1 MDKNSHTSNAD
12 SPDTQSASAF
22 SAKTPF
28 NLSSSNNG
36 GLAPAISVLIVD
48 DEPGMRNFLIKALN
62 KRFALVE
69 SADSIETA
77 EEIRKRCHFDLIIC
91 DIKLPGR
98 SGIEWHEAI
107 SGDERR
113 SDIIFMTAYADLETA
128 IEALRA
134 GASDFI
140 LKPFRLEQMMAAID
154 RCVERRLMA
163 RENFVLKRELNTVY
177 SSGNAMLGESQA
189 IRDVDSIIRRV
200 APTPSA
206 VLIEGESGTGKELAA
221 RALHENSSRTGAFV
235 PVNCGAIAADI
246 LESELFGHTKG
257 AFTGAQ
263 KAREGLFTFA
273 SGGTLFLD
281 EIGEMPLAMQAK
293 LLRVLELKAVR
304 PVGSEQEVSVDVR
317 IVAATNRNLEEEV
330 KEGRFREDLYYRLN
344 VLTLTLPPLR
354 DRPEDIPTLVHSF
367 SRKLSKELGLPP
379 VPLTH
384 EDMAVIS
391 GYSWPGNIRELKNF
405 VERCILLGRLPIES
419 FAKGDSLSQSQE
431 NHPSEG
437 RGYPSSWSM
446 DEVEKHHILQVL
458 SEFQGNKSAAARQLG
473 ISRKT
478 LDRKL
483 QAWDDIQGTE
493 P

>member
-1 MDKNSHTSNAD
+1 MTSQENKA
-12 SPDTQSASAF
+12 Q
-22 SAKTPF
+22 
-28 NLSSSNNG
+28 NLSGTPTTS
-36 GLAPAISVLIVD
+36 LPAVSVLIVD
-48 DEPGMRNFLIKALN
+48 DEPGMRNFLVKALT

-77 EEIRKRCHFDLIIC
+77 EEIRKRCHFDLLIC

-107 SGDERR
+107 GESERR

-140 LKPFRLEQMMAAID
+140 LKPFRLEQMTAAID
-154 RCVERRLMA
+154 RCLERRLLA
-163 RENFVLKRELNTVY
+163 RENFVLRREVNSVF
-177 SSGNAMLGESQA
+177 SSGSAMLGESPA
-189 IRDVDSIIRRV
+189 IKDVDEIIRRV

-221 RALHENSSRTGAFV
+221 RALHQYSGRSGAFV
-235 PVNCGAIAADI
+235 PVNCGAIAAEI

-263 KAREGLFTFA
+263 KARDGLFTFA
-273 SGGTLFLD
+273 NGGTLFLD
-281 EIGEMPLAMQAK
+281 EIGEMPLGMQAK

-304 PVGSEQEVSVDVR
+304 PVGGEQEVSVDVR

-354 DRPEDIPTLVHSF
+354 DRSEDISTLVHNF
-367 SRKLSKELGLPP
+367 SRKLSRELGLPP
-379 VPLTH
+379 VPFAH
-384 EDMAVIS
+384 EDLQAMAE
-391 GYSWPGNIRELKNF
+391 YSWPGNIRELKNF
-405 VERCILLGRLPIES
+405 VERCILLGRLPIDSFPES
-419 FAKGDSLSQSQE
+419 HKVRENTSPAPLQE
-431 NHPSEG
+431 
-437 RGYPSSWSM
+437 RGFPDDWPL

-458 SEFQGNKSAAARQLG
+458 AAHQGNKSAAARQLG

-483 QAWDDIQGTE
+483 QAWDETSPE
-493 P
+493 

>member
-1 MDKNSHTSNAD
+1 MDKKPRFAALDSSHA
-12 SPDTQSASAF
+12 
-22 SAKTPF
+22 PF
-28 NLSSSNNG
+28 VSGSLS
-36 GLAPAISVLIVD
+36 PAISVLIVD
-48 DEPGMRNFLIKALN
+48 DEPGMRNFLIKALS

-77 EEIRKRCHFDLIIC
+77 EEIRKRCHFDLIVC

-98 SGIEWHEAI
+98 SGIEWHEATT
-107 SGDERR
+107 DNERR

-177 SSGNAMLGESQA
+177 SSGSAMLGESQV

-221 RALHENSSRTGAFV
+221 RALHENSGRTGAFV

-263 KAREGLFTFA
+263 KAREGLFSFA

-304 PVGSEQEVSVDVR
+304 PVGSEQEVSIDVR
-317 IVAATNRNLEEEV
+317 IVAATNRNLQEEV

-367 SRKLSKELGLPP
+367 SRRLSKELGLPP

-384 EDMAVIS
+384 EDMSAIS

-405 VERCILLGRLPIES
+405 VERCILLGRLPIETFVS
-419 FAKGDSLSQSQE
+419 GDTLSQNRETAQA
-431 NHPSEG
+431 EG
-437 RGYPSSWSM
+437 RGYPSTWAM

-483 QAWDDIQGTE
+483 QAWDEAQGSE
-493 P
+493 S

>member
-1 MDKNSHTSNAD
+1 MTSIEKSTRTRMD
-12 SPDTQSASAF
+12 
-22 SAKTPF
+22 
-28 NLSSSNNG
+28 LNNP
-36 GLAPAISVLIVD
+36 LTPAISVLIVD
-48 DEPGMRNFLIKALN
+48 DEPGMRNFLIKALS

-77 EEIRKRCHFDLIIC
+77 EEIRKRCHFDLIVC

-107 SGDERR
+107 TDETRR

-154 RCVERRLMA
+154 RCIERRLLA
-163 RENFVLKRELNTVY
+163 RENFVLKRELNTVF
-177 SSGNAMLGESQA
+177 SSSSAMLGESQ
-189 IRDVDSIIRRV
+189 IIKDVDSIIRRV

-221 RALHENSSRTGAFV
+221 RALHENSGRSGAFV

-293 LLRVLELKAVR
+293 MLRVLELKAVR
-304 PVGSEQEVSVDVR
+304 PVGGEQEISIDVR

-367 SRKLSKELGLPP
+367 SRRLSQELGLPP
-379 VPLTH
+379 VPLAH
-384 EDMAVIS
+384 EDMAAITR
-391 GYSWPGNIRELKNF
+391 YSWPGNVRELKNF
-405 VERCILLGRLPIES
+405 VERCILLGRLPLES
-419 FAKGDSLSQSQE
+419 FSKGDSLSQSATGTRTE
-431 NHPSEG
+431 S
-437 RGYPSSWSM
+437 RGYPFDWPM
-446 DEVEKHHILQVL
+446 DVVEKHHILQVL
-458 SEFQGNKSAAARQLG
+458 SEFKGNKSAAARQLG

-483 QAWDDIQGTE
+483 QAWDESQGNT

>member
-1 MDKNSHTSNAD
+1 MTSIEKSTRTRMD
-12 SPDTQSASAF
+12 
-22 SAKTPF
+22 
-28 NLSSSNNG
+28 LNNP
-36 GLAPAISVLIVD
+36 LTPAISVLIVD
-48 DEPGMRNFLIKALN
+48 DEPGMRNFLIKALS

-77 EEIRKRCHFDLIIC
+77 EEIRKRCHFDLIVC

-107 SGDERR
+107 TDETRR

-154 RCVERRLMA
+154 RCIERRLLA
-163 RENFVLKRELNTVY
+163 RENFVLKRELNTVF
-177 SSGNAMLGESQA
+177 SSSSAMLGESQV
-189 IRDVDSIIRRV
+189 IKDVDSIIRRV

-221 RALHENSSRTGAFV
+221 RALHENSGRSGAFV

-293 LLRVLELKAVR
+293 MLRVLELKAVR
-304 PVGSEQEVSVDVR
+304 PVGGEQEISIDVR
-317 IVAATNRNLEEEV
+317 IVAATNRNLEKEV

-367 SRKLSKELGLPP
+367 SRRLSQELGLPP
-379 VPLTH
+379 VPLAH
-384 EDMAVIS
+384 EDMAAITR
-391 GYSWPGNIRELKNF
+391 YSWPGNVRELKNF
-405 VERCILLGRLPIES
+405 VERCILLGRLPLES
-419 FAKGDSLSQSQE
+419 FSKGDSLSQSATGTRTE
-431 NHPSEG
+431 S
-437 RGYPSSWSM
+437 RGYPCDWPM
-446 DEVEKHHILQVL
+446 DVVEKHHILQVL
-458 SEFQGNKSAAARQLG
+458 SEFKGNKSAAARQLG

-483 QAWDDIQGTE
+483 QAWDESQGNT

>member
-1 MDKNSHTSNAD
+1 MTSQENTAQ
-12 SPDTQSASAF
+12 SDTQTSSL
-22 SAKTPF
+22 S
-28 NLSSSNNG
+28 NL
-36 GLAPAISVLIVD
+36 PAVSVLIVD
-48 DEPGMRNFLIKALN
+48 DEPGMRNFLVKALS

-77 EEIRKRCHFDLIIC
+77 EEIRKRCHFDLLIC

-98 SGIEWHEAI
+98 SGIEWHEAL
-107 SGDERR
+107 GEGEKR

-140 LKPFRLEQMMAAID
+140 LKPFRLEQMTTAID
-154 RCVERRLMA
+154 RCLERRLLA
-163 RENFVLKRELNTVY
+163 RENFVLRREINSVY
-177 SSGNAMLGESQA
+177 SSGSAMLGESQA
-189 IRDVDSIIRRV
+189 IQEVDSIIRRV

-221 RALHENSSRTGAFV
+221 RALHQYSGRTGAFV
-235 PVNCGAIAADI
+235 PINCGAIAPDI

-273 SGGTLFLD
+273 NGGTLFLD
-281 EIGEMPLAMQAK
+281 EIGEMPLGMQAK

-304 PVGSEQEVSVDVR
+304 PVGGEQEISIDVR

-354 DRPEDIPTLVHSF
+354 DRREDVPTLVHNF
-367 SRKLSKELGLPP
+367 SRKLSRELGLPP
-379 VPLTH
+379 VPFAH
-384 EDMAVIS
+384 EDLDAMMA
-391 GYSWPGNIRELKNF
+391 YSWPGNIRELKNF
-405 VERCILLGRLPIES
+405 VERCILLGRLPVDS
-419 FAKGDSLSQSQE
+419 FPEQNKVTTETAPSQPSGRGF
-431 NHPSEG
+431 PSEW
-437 RGYPSSWSM
+437 PLE
-446 DEVEKHHILQVL
+446 EVEKHHILQVL
-458 SEFQGNKSAAARQLG
+458 ADHQGNKSAAARQLG

-483 QAWDDIQGTE
+483 QAWDETSQSDS
-493 P
+493 

>member
-1 MDKNSHTSNAD
+1 MTSKETSHQS
-12 SPDTQSASAF
+12 DTQTLSLC
-22 SAKTPF
+22 
-28 NLSSSNNG
+28 NL
-36 GLAPAISVLIVD
+36 PAVSVLIVD
-48 DEPGMRNFLIKALN
+48 DEPGMRNFLVKALS

-77 EEIRKRCHFDLIIC
+77 EEIRKRCHFDLLIC

-107 SGDERR
+107 DEGEKR

-140 LKPFRLEQMMAAID
+140 LKPFRLEQMTTAID
-154 RCVERRLMA
+154 RCLERRLLA
-163 RENFVLKRELNTVY
+163 RENFVLRREVNSVY
-177 SSGNAMLGESQA
+177 SSGSAMLGESQA
-189 IRDVDSIIRRV
+189 IQEVDSIIRRV

-221 RALHENSSRTGAFV
+221 RALHQYSGRTGAFV
-235 PVNCGAIAADI
+235 PINCGAIAPDI

-273 SGGTLFLD
+273 NGGTLFLD
-281 EIGEMPLAMQAK
+281 EIGEMPLGMQAK

-304 PVGSEQEVSVDVR
+304 PVGGEQEVSIDVR

-344 VLTLTLPPLR
+344 ALTLTLPPLR
-354 DRPEDIPTLVHSF
+354 DRREDVPTLVHNF
-367 SRKLSKELGLPP
+367 SRKLSRELGLPP
-379 VPLTH
+379 VPFAH
-384 EDMAVIS
+384 EDLEAMMAY
-391 GYSWPGNIRELKNF
+391 GWPGNIRELKNF
-405 VERCILLGRLPIES
+405 VERCILLGRLPIDSFPEQNKVAMES
-419 FAKGDSLSQSQE
+419 PPNQPSGRGF
-431 NHPSEG
+431 PSEW
-437 RGYPSSWSM
+437 PLE
-446 DEVEKHHILQVL
+446 EVEKHHILQVL
-458 SEFQGNKSAAARQLG
+458 ADHQGNKSAAARQLG

-483 QAWDDIQGTE
+483 QAWDETSQSDS
-493 P
+493 

>member
-1 MDKNSHTSNAD
+1 MTSQENTAQ
-12 SPDTQSASAF
+12 SDTQTSSL
-22 SAKTPF
+22 S
-28 NLSSSNNG
+28 NL
-36 GLAPAISVLIVD
+36 PAVSVLIVD
-48 DEPGMRNFLIKALN
+48 DEPGMRNFLVKALS

-77 EEIRKRCHFDLIIC
+77 EEIRKRCHFDLLIC

-98 SGIEWHEAI
+98 SGIEWHEAL
-107 SGDERR
+107 GEGEKR

-140 LKPFRLEQMMAAID
+140 LKPFRLEQMTTAID
-154 RCVERRLMA
+154 RCLERRLLA
-163 RENFVLKRELNTVY
+163 RENFVLRREINSVY
-177 SSGNAMLGESQA
+177 SSGSAMLGESQA
-189 IRDVDSIIRRV
+189 IQEVDCIIRRV

-221 RALHENSSRTGAFV
+221 RALHQYSGRTGAFV
-235 PVNCGAIAADI
+235 PINCGAIAPDI

-273 SGGTLFLD
+273 NGGTLFLD
-281 EIGEMPLAMQAK
+281 EIGEMPLGMQAK

-304 PVGSEQEVSVDVR
+304 PVGGEQEISIDVR

-354 DRPEDIPTLVHSF
+354 DRREDVPTLVHNF
-367 SRKLSKELGLPP
+367 SRKLSRELGLPP
-379 VPLTH
+379 VPFAH
-384 EDMAVIS
+384 EDLDAMMAY
-391 GYSWPGNIRELKNF
+391 GWPGNIRELKNF
-405 VERCILLGRLPIES
+405 VERCILLGRLPVDS
-419 FAKGDSLSQSQE
+419 FPEQNKVTTETAPSQPSGRGF
-431 NHPSEG
+431 PSEW
-437 RGYPSSWSM
+437 PLE
-446 DEVEKHHILQVL
+446 EVEKHHILQVL
-458 SEFQGNKSAAARQLG
+458 ADHQGNKSAAARQLG

-483 QAWDDIQGTE
+483 QAWDETSQSDS
-493 P
+493 

>member
-1 MDKNSHTSNAD
+1 MTSQENTAQ
-12 SPDTQSASAF
+12 SDTQTSSL
-22 SAKTPF
+22 S
-28 NLSSSNNG
+28 NL
-36 GLAPAISVLIVD
+36 PAVSVLIVD
-48 DEPGMRNFLIKALN
+48 DEPGMRNFLVKALS

-77 EEIRKRCHFDLIIC
+77 EEIRKRCHFDLLIC

-98 SGIEWHEAI
+98 SGIEWHEAL
-107 SGDERR
+107 GEGEKR

-128 IEALRA
+128 IEALRV

-140 LKPFRLEQMMAAID
+140 LKPFRLEQMTTAID
-154 RCVERRLMA
+154 RCLERRLLA
-163 RENFVLKRELNTVY
+163 RENFVLRREINSVY
-177 SSGNAMLGESQA
+177 SSGSAMLGESQA
-189 IRDVDSIIRRV
+189 IQEVDSIIRRV

-221 RALHENSSRTGAFV
+221 RALHQYSGRTGAFV
-235 PVNCGAIAADI
+235 PINCGAIAPDI

-273 SGGTLFLD
+273 NGGTLFLD
-281 EIGEMPLAMQAK
+281 EIGEMPLGMQAK

-304 PVGSEQEVSVDVR
+304 PVGGEQEVSIDVR

-354 DRPEDIPTLVHSF
+354 DRREDVPTLVHNF
-367 SRKLSKELGLPP
+367 SRKLSRELGLPP
-379 VPLTH
+379 VPFAH
-384 EDMAVIS
+384 EDLDAMMT
-391 GYSWPGNIRELKNF
+391 YSWPGNIRELKNF
-405 VERCILLGRLPIES
+405 VERCILLGRLPIDS
-419 FAKGDSLSQSQE
+419 FPEQNKVATETAPSQPSGRGF
-431 NHPSEG
+431 PSEW
-437 RGYPSSWSM
+437 PLE
-446 DEVEKHHILQVL
+446 EVEKHHILQVL
-458 SEFQGNKSAAARQLG
+458 ADHQGNKSAAARQLG

-483 QAWDDIQGTE
+483 QAWDETSQSDS
-493 P
+493 

>member
-1 MDKNSHTSNAD
+1 MENTPRFS
-12 SPDTQSASAF
+12 QSACA
-22 SAKTPF
+22 PL
-28 NLSSSNNG
+28 LS
-36 GLAPAISVLIVD
+36 PAISVLIVD
-48 DEPGMRNFLIKALN
+48 DEPGMRSFLIKALS

-177 SSGNAMLGESQA
+177 SSGSAMLGESQV
-189 IRDVDSIIRRV
+189 IRDVDTLIRRV

-221 RALHENSSRTGAFV
+221 RALHENSGRTGAFV

-304 PVGSEQEVSVDVR
+304 PVGSEQEVSIDVR

-330 KEGRFREDLYYRLN
+330 SEGRFREDLYYRLN
-344 VLTLTLPPLR
+344 VLTLTLPALR

-367 SRKLSKELGLPP
+367 SRKLSRELGLPP
-379 VPLTH
+379 VPFTH
-384 EDMAVIS
+384 EDLTVIS
-391 GYSWPGNIRELKNF
+391 GYHWPGNIRELKNF

-419 FAKGDSLSQSQE
+419 FARKDNMTQDQE
-431 NHPSEG
+431 TVPTEG
-437 RGYPSSWSM
+437 RGYPSSWPM
-446 DEVEKHHILQVL
+446 DNVEKHHILQVL
-458 SEFQGNKSAAARQLG
+458 GEFQGNKSAAARQLG

-483 QAWDDIQGTE
+483 QAWDETPDSNI
-493 P
+493 

>member
-1 MDKNSHTSNAD
+1 MTSIEKSTRTRMD
-12 SPDTQSASAF
+12 
-22 SAKTPF
+22 
-28 NLSSSNNG
+28 LNNP
-36 GLAPAISVLIVD
+36 LTPAISVLIVD
-48 DEPGMRNFLIKALN
+48 DEPGMRNFLIKALS

-77 EEIRKRCHFDLIIC
+77 EEIRKRCHFDLIVC

-107 SGDERR
+107 TDETRR

-154 RCVERRLMA
+154 RCIERRLLA
-163 RENFVLKRELNTVY
+163 RENFVLKRELNTVF
-177 SSGNAMLGESQA
+177 SSSSAMLGESQ
-189 IRDVDSIIRRV
+189 IIKDVDSIIRRV

-221 RALHENSSRTGAFV
+221 RALHENSGRSGAFV

-293 LLRVLELKAVR
+293 MLRVLELKAVR
-304 PVGSEQEVSVDVR
+304 PVGGEQEISIDVR

-367 SRKLSKELGLPP
+367 SRRLSQELGLPP
-379 VPLTH
+379 VPLAH
-384 EDMAVIS
+384 EDMAAITR
-391 GYSWPGNIRELKNF
+391 YSWPGNVRELKNF
-405 VERCILLGRLPIES
+405 VERCILLGRLPLES
-419 FAKGDSLSQSQE
+419 FSKGDSLSQSATGTRTE
-431 NHPSEG
+431 S
-437 RGYPSSWSM
+437 RGYPCDWPM
-446 DEVEKHHILQVL
+446 DVVEKHHILQVL
-458 SEFQGNKSAAARQLG
+458 SEFKGNKSAAARQLG

-483 QAWDDIQGTE
+483 QAWDESQGNT